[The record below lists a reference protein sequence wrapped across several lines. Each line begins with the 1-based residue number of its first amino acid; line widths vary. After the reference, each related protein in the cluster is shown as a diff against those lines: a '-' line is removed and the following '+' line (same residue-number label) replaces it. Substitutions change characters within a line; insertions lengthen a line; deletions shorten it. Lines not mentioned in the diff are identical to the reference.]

1 MVAEKTQQAFEAIAD
16 GLLGGTQ
23 AQTDALEASN
33 AEKEKDLQN
42 EEKANAIDHLSKAG
56 QNITDEKPQ
65 NIQIDK
71 DRGHGM

>member
-1 MVAEKTQQAFEAIAD
+1 MASEEIKN
-16 GLLGGTQ
+16 
-23 AQTDALEASN
+23 TDTLTE
-33 AEKEKDLQN
+33 N